1 MHLALRAPDLI
12 SAIISV
18 DNSPNKTKLSEK
30 FPAYIKYM
38 QEIENAGVTKQSEAD
53 EILRR
58 VEPVFFFFFHLLPL
72 QFYACTLA
80 NT

>member
-18 DNSPNKTKLSEK
+18 DNSPNKTKLSER
-30 FPAYIKYM
+30 FPAYIKSM

-58 VEPVFFFFFHLLPL
+58 VEPVCFPSNYPYPSMPEPWL
-72 QFYACTLA
+72 TSS
-80 NT
+80 